1 MPRATDEMGHRR
13 LHNEL
18 ELAITKINRES
29 IGSVTGSI
37 SKEHF
42 INVVRMVACLRSRY
56 LHTVLQLG
64 SCCHSECIP
73 TESALELKK
82 LREAYTEAREGFE
95 ALEHALQR
103 GYVTLSA

>member
-1 MPRATDEMGHRR
+1 MPKATDDKGHRR

-18 ELAITKINRES
+18 ELAITAINRES
-29 IGSVTGSI
+29 ISAVTGPI
-37 SKEHF
+37 SKDHF
-42 INVVRMVACLRSRY
+42 IDVVRMVACLRARY

-64 SCCHSECIP
+64 AKGHGECIP

-82 LREAYTEAREGFE
+82 LHDAYTEARQGFE